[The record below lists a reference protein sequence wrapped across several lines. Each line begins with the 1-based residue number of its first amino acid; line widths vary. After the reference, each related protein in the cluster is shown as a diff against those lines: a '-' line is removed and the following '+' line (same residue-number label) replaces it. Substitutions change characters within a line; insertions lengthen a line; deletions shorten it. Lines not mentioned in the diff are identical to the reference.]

1 MNARAIS
8 LTIVAFL
15 LGALAAGG
23 IGVRVIREVR
33 TDPDA
38 TSLPQSNITPDA
50 SRAPFYQVDPNET
63 LLASTALVPESIDI
77 EDETLRITYDLIS
90 LAPQAGAGSG
100 ATTST
105 DIAVVYPRTWVVLTR
120 AGAVAEATSAL
131 GSRFVQFDVDQGTEV
146 SDIVS
151 VSITEASAPYPIE
164 IPFTLSKSSSVVDL
178 GFGATAELVEV
189 VVDGSTTVV
198 HVVVTS
204 SDERPSDLSI
214 SAIDPRWTTT
224 VSSGATGESVTLR
237 WNDGQPP
244 DDIRLRAFGSVMVPI
259 GGEFSVFLDDL
270 Q

>member
-164 IPFTLSKSSSVVDL
+164 ISFTLSESSSVVDL

-198 HVVVTS
+198 HVAVTS

-214 SAIDPRWTTT
+214 SAIDPRWTTS
-224 VSSGATGESVTLR
+224 VSSDAAGGSVTLR
-237 WNDGQPP
+237 WSDGQPP
-244 DDIRLRAFGSVMVPI
+244 DDIRLRAVGSVMVPI
-259 GGEFSVFLDDL
+259 DGDFAVS
-270 Q
+270 